1 MSYKS
6 LIGYLLIA
14 GPILTFLFVG
24 ILYDAIIG
32 PGETNADA
40 VREAMDKAQTARLLG
55 MIGMIVFVSTFAGM
69 ALLAR
74 SMTGD
79 AKPGSPYATLA
90 MILFVGVTGL
100 SMLASGLGL
109 GAMDIANESG
119 ASDAA
124 IVGLVGDGIFGPMF
138 VFWGIANLFIGAAM
152 LIQKNLHQVVAY
164 LFVGWG
170 LFMIIIS
177 AIEAANIPD
186 AVGLVLWAG
195 LNLTMVAAG
204 ILTLRS
210 KEAS

>member
-6 LIGYLLIA
+6 LTGWLLIA
-14 GPILTFLFVG
+14 GPILTFLIAG

-40 VREAMDKAQTARLLG
+40 VREAMGKAQTARLLG
-55 MIGMIVFVSTFAGM
+55 MVGVIVFVSTFAGM
-69 ALLAR
+69 TLLAR
-74 SMTGD
+74 SMQAEG
-79 AKPGSPYATLA
+79 KPGSPYATLA

-100 SMLASGLGL
+100 SMLAAGLGL
-109 GAMDIANESG
+109 GAMDVAKESG
-119 ASDAA
+119 VADAA
-124 IVGLVGDGIFGPMF
+124 IVELVGNGIFGPML
-138 VFWGIANLFIGAAM
+138 VFWGIANLLIGAAM
-152 LIQKNLHQVVAY
+152 VIQKNLHQVLAY

-177 AIEAANIPD
+177 AIEAADIPD

-195 LNLTMVAAG
+195 INLTMVATG
-204 ILTLRS
+204 VLTLRD